1 MDAPK
6 FKRVLLKLSGEAFLG
21 SRQYG
26 IDPAFTRK
34 LAGEIIDLQKLRIE
48 IALTVGSGNIFRG
61 LSASEHGLDRA
72 TGDYMGMLATVMN
85 AMALQDALEKQG
97 VATRVLTALEI
108 KGVAEPYIRRRAIR
122 HMEQGKIVI
131 FGAGTGNPFFTTD
144 MAGALRALEIGCEV
158 LLKGT
163 SVDGV
168 YDKDPKKFPDAKR
181 MTHISY
187 VDALKDENITVM
199 DNSAVSLAMDN
210 KLPIIVFNMYEPGNI
225 KKVVL
230 DPTIG
235 TLIS

>member
-1 MDAPK
+1 MDVPQ

-34 LAGEIIDLQKLRIE
+34 LAGEIIDLQHLHVE
-48 IALTVGSGNIFRG
+48 VALTVGAGNIFRG
-61 LSASEHGLDRA
+61 LSAAEHGLDRA

-97 VATRVLTALEI
+97 AVTRVLTALEI
-108 KGVAEPYIRRRAIR
+108 KGVAEPYIRRRAIH

-131 FGAGTGNPFFTTD
+131 FGGGTGNPFFTTD
-144 MAGALRALEIGCEV
+144 MAGTLRALEIGCDIM
-158 LLKGT
+158 LKGT

-168 YDKDPKKFPDAKR
+168 YDKDPKKFPGAKR
-181 MTHISY
+181 LKHISY
-187 VDALKDENITVM
+187 VDALKDENIAVM
-199 DNSAVSLAMDN
+199 DNSAISLAMDN
-210 KLPIIVFNMYEPGNI
+210 ILPIIVFNMYEPGNI